1 MSRAAAADVQPLTD
15 TERRALTE
23 HILVLPP
30 RLSPRYDVLSGLFH
44 TIGESGAEYVT
55 DPIDESCTCPDAKYR
70 DRVCKHVRRVQ
81 FETGARSVPAWV
93 EAGDV
98 PQFRRFL
105 DERAP
110 AATEVDGNEVADD
123 E

>member
-1 MSRAAAADVQPLTD
+1 MSRAAAASVQPLTD

-30 RLSPRYDVLSGLFH
+30 RLSPRYDVGSGLFH

-55 DPIDESCTCPDAKYR
+55 DPIEKSCTCPDAKYR
-70 DRVCKHVRRVQ
+70 DRVCKHIRRVQ
-81 FETGARSVPAWV
+81 FETGERPVPAW
-93 EAGDV
+93 ADARAV
-98 PQFRRFL
+98 PQFRRFV
-105 DERAP
+105 DERGP
-110 AATEVDGNEVADD
+110 EDTD